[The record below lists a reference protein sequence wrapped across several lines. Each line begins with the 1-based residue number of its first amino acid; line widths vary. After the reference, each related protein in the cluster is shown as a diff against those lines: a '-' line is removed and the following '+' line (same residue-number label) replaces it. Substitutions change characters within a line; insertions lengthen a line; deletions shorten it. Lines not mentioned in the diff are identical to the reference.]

1 MHGEEAGRPA
11 MLFILVR
18 AVSITSQWQEAYRI
32 PTILLSYEST
42 ITCSRGTPQEEAEK
56 HICNDF
62 NCNEIA
68 LYATINRVKM
78 VITDYQED
86 REGVGKRYIQFSRY
100 LLR

>member
-1 MHGEEAGRPA
+1 MGKRQADLPCYLYWLE
-11 MLFILVR
+11 LFQLL
-18 AVSITSQWQEAYRI
+18 SQWQEAYRI
-32 PTILLSYEST
+32 PTILLSYESI
-42 ITCSRGTPQEEAEK
+42 ITCSRGTPPEEVEK